1 MAKKIKE
8 VEPQYFVSKTGLQTY
23 NYNVYIM
30 SFVEKTIY
38 FMIAF
43 AAGAAVGYLFFGG
56 IGKDEFGRNTTLTWI
71 LNFIFCVSVGLAAGI
86 MFVPIRTQ
94 QIINKKRNELKLQFR
109 ELLEAVSTSIGSGN
123 NVMNSFSAAYKDLAV
138 IYDEDA
144 FIIQE
149 LKVII
154 DGFANNVPIEATLR
168 DFAVRSGIVDIQNFA
183 DVFETC
189 YGAGGDIKDVI
200 KSTYDIISEKMEIE
214 MDIATTITSSKT
226 ELTTMTFMP
235 IVLIGLIKMSNPES
249 ASNYTTGA
257 GIIATMVASVMFVA
271 AYFVGRRVMDIKV

>member
-1 MAKKIKE
+1 M
-8 VEPQYFVSKTGLQTY
+8 
-23 NYNVYIM
+23 
-30 SFVEKTIY
+30 
-38 FMIAF
+38 
-43 AAGAAVGYLFFGG
+43 
-56 IGKDEFGRNTTLTWI
+56 
-71 LNFIFCVSVGLAAGI
+71 FI
-86 MFVPIRTQ
+86 PIRRQ
-94 QIINKKRNELKLQFR
+94 QIINKNRNELRLQFR

>member
-1 MAKKIKE
+1 MAKTKKE
-8 VEPQYFVSKTGLQTY
+8 VEPQYYVSKTGLQTY
-23 NYNVYIM
+23 NYNVYNMGFI
-30 SFVEKTIY
+30 EKVLY
-38 FMIAF
+38 FIIAF
-43 AAGAAVGYLFFGG
+43 AVGAAVGYLFFGG
-56 IGKDEFGRNTTLTWI
+56 IGKDEFGRDTTLTYI
-71 LNFIFCVSVGLAAGI
+71 INFSVCISVGLGAGI
-86 MFVPIRTQ
+86 LFIPIRRQ
-94 QIINKKRNELKLQFR
+94 QIINKNRNELRLQFR

-154 DGFANNVPIEATLR
+154 DGFANNVPIEATLK